1 MNDVYEISGVS
12 RQAYHQQ
19 LKRDCSRKDRHNHI
33 LRLVQEQ
40 RKSHPRAG
48 ARKLFKLLG
57 LDGEIGINQFEKL
70 LSVNGLGVPVKR
82 SAYKTTNSNHPLY
95 KYGNLINGFKL
106 TGVNQVWAT
115 DITYFI
121 LGDKVYY
128 ITFIMD
134 VYSRRILG
142 FSASENMKHENNIR
156 VLKQSIKLRG
166 KEKLRGLIH
175 HSDKGSQYCSKAYIE
190 LLGEYNIK
198 ISMAGTSL
206 ENAYVERLNGIMKN
220 DYLYPRSKVYD
231 LKSLKKELKETVRLY
246 NEERPHSELGG
257 LTPALFETKLENSP
271 VSINLAIELFDFE
284 QNQNNRFLEA
294 SAIRMGQNK
303 EREQVGDATGL
314 PHSHW
319 SGYSLE
325 SCSSAELSSASPD
338 WTNINEIK
346 MKQEKSFQQKTQNT

>member
-1 MNDVYEISGVS
+1 MS

-19 LKRDCSRKDRHNHI
+19 LKRDFSKEASHKHI
-33 LRLVQEQ
+33 LKLVNEQ
-40 RKSHPRAG
+40 RKYHPCVG
-48 ARKLFKLLG
+48 ARKLFKLLS
-57 LDGEIGINQFEKL
+57 LDGEIGINQFEEL
-70 LSVNGLGVPVKR
+70 LSANGLGVPVKR

-95 KYGNLINGFKL
+95 KYGNLLNGFKL

-121 LGDKVYY
+121 LGKKVYY

-142 FSASENMKHENNIR
+142 FSASDNMKQENNIR

-166 KEKLRGLIH
+166 QKNLKGLTH

-190 LLGEYNIK
+190 LLGKHEIR

-206 ENAYVERLNGIMKN
+206 ENAYVERLNGIVKN
-220 DYLYPRSKVYD
+220 DYLYPRGKVYD
-231 LKSLKKELKETVRLY
+231 LKSLQKELRETVRLY
-246 NEERPHSELGG
+246 NEARPHSELGG
-257 LTPALFETKLENSP
+257 LSPVQFEKKLETSP
-271 VSINLAIELFDFE
+271 VALKLAMELFDFE
-284 QNQNNRFLEA
+284 QNQNNRFLKA
-294 SAIRMGQNK
+294 FAIRMGQKK
-303 EREQVGDATGL
+303 ERALADFAANT

-325 SCSSAELSSASPD
+325 SCSPAELSSASPD
-338 WTNINEIK
+338 WANMNVIK
-346 MKQEKSFQQKTQNT
+346 MKQEKSFQHKNQKT